1 MNTIY
6 NNRSYYVRPY
16 TNTGRRSLF
25 WNKAAD
31 FILCA
36 ASTMGVITALFFLLT
51 LRAYRAYSR

>member
-6 NNRSYYVRPY
+6 TNRHYCVRRY
-16 TNTGRRSLF
+16 SGTSRRSLF

-36 ASTMGVITALFFLLT
+36 ASTFGIITALFFLLT
-51 LRAYRAYSR
+51 L